1 MLWFDPVDM
10 PYHLINSGK
19 RRFAAL
25 LGLSTIA
32 GKPSDRR
39 ADERGAPNL
48 SQSLWNMYGSKVH
61 VKSSGECGEHSDV
74 ILEICSFEI
83 SMTTRE

>member
-1 MLWFDPVDM
+1 MLWFDLVDM

-25 LGLSTIA
+25 LGLSAIA

-48 SQSLWNMYGSKVH
+48 SQSLWNTYGSKVH
-61 VKSSGECGEHSDV
+61 VKSSGECGEHADE

-83 SMTTRE
+83 PMTTRE